1 MSFGYA
7 GKILRVNLSTRS
19 IGRIDTAAYEQWGG
33 GQGMGSAVFWD
44 LCQDKTVSGFDPRN
58 VITIMSTPL
67 SGTLSPGSTRC
78 ALQGIAPQGYP
89 IEWFTWSMVG
99 GRFPAQLKW
108 AGWDGIV
115 IEGRSE
121 SPVWL
126 NIVDDQVTLESAQD
140 LWGKDT
146 RDTQKEIWQRVTG
159 SQHDDP
165 HPGTSPGNRT
175 PAVLCIG
182 LAGERLSR
190 IASIQHDG
198 GSAAGQGGFGGVFGS
213 KNLKAVSVLGT
224 GGNRIA
230 DPRALMEAW
239 RWYRANF
246 VYNVDAPVMES
257 PKPNSPGFFS
267 VNSSPGG
274 VPVLKMVEPS
284 RPHSCSG
291 CPLACRRHTSSGI
304 GDETFCMSTMWPMH
318 FMHTIAE
325 PESPPSGATEAE
337 VKAFQSLKLA
347 RARYRV
353 AESIQLYGIN
363 AFELWVAD
371 IYLQGLFNQGVLGRD
386 KQIRCD
392 LPFEKANSDAF
403 KEGLIRL
410 IAERQGIG
418 DDMAEGMTRAAMRWG
433 RYQQD
438 TDEGTLPCPYWG
450 YYEHYEPRVEVE
462 WSYSTILSS
471 RDTNDHGFNFP
482 LYTIPR
488 VCSEAKIAPVFSAQ
502 ETVEA
507 ISRKVLPFAGDPF
520 MFDYGQ
526 GPTGIYARNKTK
538 TTAWSRRYGL
548 FWKNSVGYCDF
559 LWPSFVNVNAPG
571 RLGAT
576 PEGEPRFFNAV
587 TGQQITFVDGMEV
600 GRRIF
605 NLDRS
610 ILTLQGRHR
619 DAEVFTGYVFNK
631 PVAWPHILP
640 VYENGQWCFSNNLGR
655 TLDKGRFEEWKTMF
669 FEAEGWDP
677 GSGWPTRSSL
687 EGLGLGKVADELQRK
702 GRLGADAAD
711 RGNKGTDQAALGRG
725 S

>member
-7 GKILRVNLSTRS
+7 GKILRVDLSTRS
-19 IGRIDTAAYEQWGG
+19 IGRIDTAQYEQWGG

-44 LCQDKTVSGFDPRN
+44 LCPDKTVGGFDPRN

-78 ALQGIAPQGYP
+78 ALQGMAPQGYP

-115 IEGRSE
+115 IEGRAD

-126 NIVDDQVTLESAQD
+126 NIVDDQVSLESARD

-159 SQHDDP
+159 REHEEP
-165 HPGTSPGNRT
+165 RPGASPGNQT

-190 IASIQHDG
+190 IATVQHDG

-213 KNLKAVSVLGT
+213 KNLKAISVLGT
-224 GGNRIA
+224 GGIRIA

-257 PKPNSPGFFS
+257 PRPNSPGFFS

-284 RPHSCSG
+284 RPHACSG
-291 CPLACRRHTSSGI
+291 CPLACRRHTSSGV
-304 GDETFCMSTMWPMH
+304 GDETFCMSTRWPME
-318 FMHTIAE
+318 FLKSIAD
-325 PESPPSGATEAE
+325 PESPPSGASEAE
-337 VKAFQSLKLA
+337 AKAFRNAKLA

-371 IYLQGLFNQGVLGRD
+371 IYLQSLFGMGVIGRG
-386 KQIRCD
+386 KQIPCD
-392 LPFEKANSDAF
+392 LPFEMASSDVF
-403 KEGLIRL
+403 KEELVSMIS
-410 IAERQGIG
+410 ERRGIG
-418 DDMAEGMTRAAMRWG
+418 DDLAEGMVRAAVKWG

-438 TDEGTLPCPYWG
+438 TDEGILMSPYWG
-450 YYEHYEPRVEVE
+450 FFEHYEPRVEVE
-462 WSYSTILSS
+462 WSYGSLLSS

-488 VCSEAKIAPVFSAQ
+488 VCQEARVPPIFSAR
-502 ETVEA
+502 ETVELV
-507 ISRKVLPFAGDPF
+507 SRKVPPFDGDPF

-526 GPTGIYARNKTK
+526 GPTGIYAANKARTV
-538 TTAWSRRYGL
+538 AWSRRYGL

-587 TGQQITFVDGMEV
+587 TGQQISFVDGMEM
-600 GRRIF
+600 GRRIW

-610 ILTLQGRHR
+610 ILAIQGRHR
-619 DAEVFTGYVFNK
+619 DMEVFPGYVHHK
-631 PVAWPHILP
+631 TTAWPHILP
-640 VYENGQWCFSNNLGR
+640 VYENGQWQFSDNLGR
-655 TLDKGRFEEWKTMF
+655 TLDRERFEEWKTVF
-669 FEAEGWDP
+669 FEREGWDP
-677 GSGWPTRSSL
+677 ASGWPTRSTL
-687 EGLGLGKVADELQRK
+687 EEAGLGRVADELQRC
-702 GRLGADAAD
+702 GRLGAEPEGSGAAGTKAD
-711 RGNKGTDQAALGRG
+711 R
-725 S
+725 